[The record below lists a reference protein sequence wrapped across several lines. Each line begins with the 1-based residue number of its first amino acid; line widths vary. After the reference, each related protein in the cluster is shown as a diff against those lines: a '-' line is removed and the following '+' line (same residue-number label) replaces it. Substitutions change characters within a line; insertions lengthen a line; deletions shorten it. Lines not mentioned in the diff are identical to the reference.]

1 MPSRAYTIVLVRL
14 REVLLSVGAQ
24 VFSCLQILT
33 QSMAEY
39 TRKEYATPV
48 WNILLVSRG
57 L

>member
-24 VFSCLQILT
+24 VFSCLQVLT